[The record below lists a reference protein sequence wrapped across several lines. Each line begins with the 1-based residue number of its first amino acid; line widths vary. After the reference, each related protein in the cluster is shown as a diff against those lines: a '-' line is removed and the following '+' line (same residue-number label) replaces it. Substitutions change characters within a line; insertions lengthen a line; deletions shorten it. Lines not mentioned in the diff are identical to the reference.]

1 MNEENY
7 YFIGIDGGASKTQG
21 VLFDNNG
28 KTIADFKE
36 LGTNLIEYSKVF
48 PERILNVVNSLCSKA
63 SISIDMIDSI
73 GLGIAGTSD
82 EYGRELLFK
91 TMNDIGLAR
100 RTLIISDAEAAFATS
115 CQVYPAFLITVG
127 TGLICMGRNDDG
139 STYRT
144 AGRGHADDG
153 DIGSGFWLGKK
164 MIMHLALNET
174 VIMEDQDLHP
184 LYVLL
189 IEKTGTDTFI
199 EAVKKIADSDDRI
212 SLTASFAK
220 DICSFAEQGNDVAL
234 SFIQEGTQAI
244 AEDIISLAQKMNY
257 KNESILFSGNGSLIR
272 NDLFRKCLNDALQ
285 FDYKDI
291 AWTFS
296 IISSAYGA
304 GMLSAKLIEADI
316 DLKDI
321 LKGDPIAAV

>member
-1 MNEENY
+1 MITDLY

-28 KTIADFKE
+28 KTIASFKE
-36 LGTNLIEYSKVF
+36 SGTNLIEYSKVF
-48 PERILNVVNSLCSKA
+48 PERILNVINSLCSNA
-63 SISIDMIDSI
+63 NISIDMIDSI

-100 RTLIISDAEAAFATS
+100 RALIISDAEAAFVTS

-127 TGLICMGRNDDG
+127 TGLICMGRTEDG

-144 AGRGHADDG
+144 AGKGHSDDG

-174 VIMEDQDLHP
+174 VIMEDADLHP
-184 LYVLL
+184 LYMLL
-189 IEKTGTDTFI
+189 LKKTDTDTFVD
-199 EAVKKIADSDDRI
+199 AVKKIADSDDRI

-220 DICSFAEQGNDVAL
+220 DICSLAKRGNDVAL
-234 SFIQEGTQAI
+234 SFLQEGTQAI
-244 AEDIISLAQKMNY
+244 AEEIVNLTNKMNY
-257 KNESILFSGNGSLIR
+257 ENESILFAGNGSLIR
-272 NDLFRKCLNDALQ
+272 DDLFRKCLNDALQ
-285 FDYKDI
+285 FDFKDI
-291 AWTFS
+291 TWTFS
-296 IISSAYGA
+296 TISSAYGA
-304 GMLSAKLIEADI
+304 GMLSTKLVELDVS
-316 DLKDI
+316 LKNI
-321 LKGDPIAAV
+321 LKGDPVASV